1 VTRVQIVQTVRRAL
15 AALAVRA
22 LWSHVLIVAGLLSF
36 VAFAATFG
44 IRWAFLAAVP
54 CLLLMGVAV
63 DRGQR

>member
-1 VTRVQIVQTVRRAL
+1 MTRAQIVQAVRRTF
-15 AALAVRA
+15 AVRD